1 MDTQTES
8 QGNDLEIMR
17 KKEDEHFRLQRQ
29 FRVIQMDRLNRTMGV
44 HPQFRRQDLL
54 LKTLKKEYINLN
66 TDLKRGSLGDSPL
79 LAAIVT
85 TRKFV
90 DHARSTR
97 CQRGVTRGPPV
108 ENEWTPKV
116 EAVLVG
122 CRIARSGA
130 HKKNDKRMKAEL
142 RRTLLLRMKTEQ
154 QCEGGSTM
162 MAQLDGLLQRDHRD
176 LQELKNRAVASR
188 GAIKERRLAS
198 ERRLVATENKLEAAN
213 LRFNAV
219 QCENK
224 RIREQIEHML
234 QDRAIF
240 NKDWSKMMTAL
251 KTGKKFL
258 TDLFESSTV
267 AYDQRD
273 EWCTKL
279 KSMTE
284 KGRMDQM
291 LQVQEMRDLQKA
303 FDHEMKMYNFLAKKG
318 VMRVNRRQERR
329 EEERKRALEE
339 KWQKDLDY
347 HINILHDIHDYTK
360 ELNPDRI
367 IHAFQKVEQ
376 ENFSMYKLMMEYCVE
391 NEVLTRQVNRIRQE
405 IADRKDQNESQ
416 EVKRQQKLQTLAEE
430 LEDLRTRNELLRSR
444 KREKDQLVDGT
455 MDKIH
460 DIFNIRPKNPKK
472 SKPFKLETRDM
483 LMPYEVD
490 NQEEED
496 MVECV
501 EESDEER
508 MLNLSL
514 EPFQNLLGEKQPS
527 LQQLGLTLCLINDR
541 VKELVEIVYYY
552 ERCVQKKEKSTSRL
566 KKYTVHTDH
575 RDPCFMAPPVHLLV
589 PADPCPACTEA
600 RWLSKVSD
608 TQEFPLSRSEALTAL
623 HALNAEPAYERSDRV
638 HALTDCRLPASRLVL
653 AKRYM

>member
-66 TDLKRGSLGDSPL
+66 TDLK
-79 LAAIVT
+79 
-85 TRKFV
+85 
-90 DHARSTR
+90 
-97 CQRGVTRGPPV
+97 
-108 ENEWTPKV
+108 
-116 EAVLVG
+116 
-122 CRIARSGA
+122 IARSGA

-460 DIFNIRPKNPKK
+460 DIFK
-472 SKPFKLETRDM
+472 
-483 LMPYEVD
+483 
-490 NQEEED
+490 
-496 MVECV
+496 
-501 EESDEER
+501 